1 MLTAALFTVAK
12 TGRQPP
18 RPPTEEQVKKMWG
31 MCVIGYYSAV
41 RKNEIL
47 PFAAAWMKL
56 EIIILN
62 EVSQRKH
69 IQYDAIYMW
78 NLKYDMNERVRE
90 AEAESWVRRTYWC
103 LPGAWGW
110 RRERLGLCGE
120 QMQTSVYRMC
130 ENKRGRAV

>member
-41 RKNEIL
+41 GKNEIL

-78 NLKYDMNERVRE
+78 NLKYDADELFYKTE
-90 AEAESWVRRTYWC
+90 TDS
-103 LPGAWGW
+103 
-110 RRERLGLCGE
+110 
-120 QMQTSVYRMC
+120 
-130 ENKRGRAV
+130 